1 MECKEESEKRLPLK
15 RKVLMEPKWNVKE
28 YVKAMICYT
37 LRINGTKVE
46 CKGKKIKVTFAA
58 GEGINGTKVEC
69 KERELCYQFESL
81 RCSINGTKV
90 ECKEI

>member
-1 MECKEESEKRLPLK
+1 
-15 RKVLMEPKWNVKE
+15 MEPKWNVKE

-69 KERELCYQFESL
+69 KDESG
-81 RCSINGTKV
+81 CSNLYEMAVLMEPKWNVKV
-90 ECKEI
+90 RAS